1 MEFPRQTCA
10 LLHMA
15 IKLLNLEKLKLET
28 MGALED
34 IVPGKLYD
42 ANYDPEILN
51 LRKEAKIKL
60 YEYND
65 SSPCEEEKREQFLRK
80 FLGSCGKN
88 PVIEPP
94 FYCDYG
100 NNIHIGN
107 NFYSNHNFVVLDGAK
122 VHIGDN
128 VFIAPNVGLH
138 TAGHPIDAER
148 RIQGLEYAIPITIG
162 DNVWIGAGV
171 SVIAGV
177 SIGKGSVIAA
187 GSVVIRDIPESVVA
201 AGNPCKVIR
210 KITKS
215 DGETTDFR
223 K

>member
-1 MEFPRQTCA
+1 M
-10 LLHMA
+10 
-15 IKLLNLEKLKLET
+15 
-28 MGALED
+28 
-34 IVPGKLYD
+34 
-42 ANYDPEILN
+42 
-51 LRKEAKIKL
+51 
-60 YEYND
+60 
-65 SSPCEEEKREQFLRK
+65 
-80 FLGSCGKN
+80 
-88 PVIEPP
+88 IEPP
-94 FYCDYG
+94 FYCDYAS
-100 NNIHIGN
+100 NIHIGN
-107 NFYSNHNFVVLDGAK
+107 NFYSNHNFVVLDGAN

-148 RIQGLEYAIPITIG
+148 RIQGLEYAIQITIG

-201 AGNPCKVIR
+201 AGNQCKVIR

-215 DGETTDFR
+215 DGETTD
-223 K
+223 